1 MITLLADHDTQGQA
15 EWLFTGLIQMGWT
28 ELLELK
34 LTTFAEQ
41 GLSEDLSDAVI
52 WRHCQEHQLILLTA
66 NRSMHEPES
75 LEATLREADVPD
87 ALPVITLADPQRV
100 RSDVLYRRRCVL
112 RLAEILFDLDIYRG
126 SQRLFIP

>member
-1 MITLLADHDTQGQA
+1 MITLLADHDTHGQA
-15 EWLFTGLIQMGWT
+15 EWLFSGLIQMGWT
-28 ELLELK
+28 ELLDLQ

-41 GLSEDLSDAVI
+41 GLSENLSDAAI
-52 WRHCQEHQLILLTA
+52 WQHCQNHQLILLTA
-66 NRSMHEPES
+66 NRSMHESES
-75 LEATLREADVPD
+75 LEATLREANMPD

-100 RSDVLYRRRCVL
+100 RSDVSYRRRCVL